1 MALESHRRCR
11 ECRNHR
17 ERRAPGG
24 DRPQCMPRNSRAN
37 PAMAVNLWLDLHH
50 TRGDWPWTH
59 FLLVVVQSMFVI
71 EGAGRSL
78 GADALM
84 TAIWIPWH
92 PECRRHAFDLT

>member
-78 GADALM
+78 GADALIDRYLDTVAPRM
-84 TAIWIPWH
+84 PGATH
-92 PECRRHAFDLT
+92 LT